1 MSVNLSETK
10 PREKSQSLPIRYLR
24 GLAGVLVLGGVAF
37 MVNFATRDC
46 REAVGVWNN
55 CLWIYLRQ
63 SLGLGESR
71 LLKAVALEGVGISLV
86 TMIWIALRYLLP
98 TRFFRRGS

>member
-1 MSVNLSETK
+1 MSVKSPETK
-10 PREKSQSLPIRYLR
+10 PKEKSQTLPLKYLR

-55 CLWIYLRQ
+55 CFWIYVRQ

-71 LLKAVALEGVGISLV
+71 LLKVFVLEGLGISLV
-86 TMIWIALRYLLP
+86 AMIWISVRYLFQVRL
-98 TRFFRRGS
+98 FRRDS

>member
-1 MSVNLSETK
+1 M
-10 PREKSQSLPIRYLR
+10 
-24 GLAGVLVLGGVAF
+24 LGGVAF

-55 CLWIYLRQ
+55 CFWIYLRQ

-71 LLKAVALEGVGISLV
+71 LLKVFVLEALGIGLVA
-86 TMIWIALRYLLP
+86 MIWIAVRYLLQV
-98 TRFFRRGS
+98 RLFRRDS

>member
-1 MSVNLSETK
+1 MSVNSPETN
-10 PREKSQSLPIRYLR
+10 PREKGQTLPLRYLR
-24 GLAGVLVLGGVAF
+24 GLAGGLVLGGVAF

-55 CLWIYLRQ
+55 CFWIYLRQ

-71 LLKAVALEGVGISLV
+71 LLKVFVLEALGIGLVA
-86 TMIWIALRYLLP
+86 MIWIAVRYLLQV
-98 TRFFRRGS
+98 RLFRRDS